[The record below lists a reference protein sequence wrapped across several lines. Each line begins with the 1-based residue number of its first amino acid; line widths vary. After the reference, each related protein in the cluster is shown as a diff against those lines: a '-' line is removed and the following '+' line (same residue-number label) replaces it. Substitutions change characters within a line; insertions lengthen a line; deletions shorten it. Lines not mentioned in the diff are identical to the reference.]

1 MDDRERDPVSIT
13 RANIE
18 RKRRA
23 LRRRR
28 RRALVRLTGVLIVLA
43 ALLVVLLVAGFAAIR
58 LGVQTYYNVQSR
70 YQGYLERQQAW
81 RGEVDPRFDG
91 YTNVL
96 ILGLDD
102 GADAAEDGGRRADTV
117 LLLSSDN
124 QTGKVRF
131 LSIPRD
137 TWIHYPGTQQGG
149 RISSAYTVGGP
160 SMMVRA
166 VSNLLGGVSIH
177 QYVVVDTKAFADL
190 IDQLGGLDLY
200 VEGDMDYDDPASGLT
215 IHLKRGYQHLD
226 GRQVQGYLRYRSPEM
241 GDTGRVQRQQKF
253 VRVLY
258 NKLLQVETIPHLP
271 EIAKILREE
280 VDTSA
285 EIFDAAHLANVL
297 RGISTEQ
304 PETKMLPGEPAQDDD
319 TIWVPDESAIR
330 ECVQELFPEEENGND
345 EDS

>member
-1 MDDRERDPVSIT
+1 M
-13 RANIE
+13 
-18 RKRRA
+18 
-23 LRRRR
+23 
-28 RRALVRLTGVLIVLA
+28 RLTGVLLVLA
-43 ALLVVLLVAGFAAIR
+43 ALLAALLAAGFA
-58 LGVQTYYNVQSR
+58 LVQFGVHTYYEVQSR
-70 YQGYLERQQAW
+70 YSGYLERQQAW
-81 RGEVDPRFDG
+81 RGEADPRFDG

-96 ILGLDD
+96 LLGLDD

-124 QTGKVRF
+124 QTGRVRF

-149 RISSAYTVGGP
+149 RISGAYTVGGP

-190 IDQLGGLDLY
+190 IDQLGGIDLY
-200 VEGDMDYDDPASGLT
+200 VEGDMDYEDPASGLT

-241 GDTGRVQRQQKF
+241 GDIGRVQRQQKF

-258 NKLLQVETIPHLP
+258 NKLLQMDTIPHLP
-271 EIAKILREE
+271 EIAAILREE

-297 RGISTEQ
+297 RGISREQ
-304 PETKMLPGEPAQDDD
+304 PETKMLPGAPAQDDD
-319 TIWVPDESAIR
+319 TVWVPDEDAIR
-330 ECVQELFPEEENGND
+330 ACVQDFFPEEKENN